1 MAKWLAIL
9 MAIWQIAFMDYE
21 ITAFRFISKDCDA
34 PSVGDCLENSFHW
47 DGDIPTDRELNGVC
61 AFDSL
66 DKCQKYAEW
75 SKGWVL
81 KIGGDFAGHGEDMV
95 GEVLVRNAV
104 VLDVTNWR
112 M

>member
-1 MAKWLAIL
+1 
-9 MAIWQIAFMDYE
+9 MAIWQIASMDYE
-21 ITAFRFISKDCDA
+21 ITAFRYISKDCDA

-47 DGDIPTDRELNGVC
+47 DGDIPTGRELDGVC

-75 SKGWVL
+75 SKGWIL
-81 KIGGDFAGHGEDMV
+81 KIGGDLSGHGEDMV

-104 VLDVTNWR
+104 VLEVTNWR